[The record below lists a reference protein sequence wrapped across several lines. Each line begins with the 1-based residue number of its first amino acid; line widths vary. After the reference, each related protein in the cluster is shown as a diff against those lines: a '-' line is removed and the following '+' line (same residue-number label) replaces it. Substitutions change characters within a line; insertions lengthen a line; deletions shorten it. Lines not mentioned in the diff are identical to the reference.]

1 MRCRRRL
8 TILKLVKEAEAL
20 MKKKI
25 VMNEN
30 NRMTER
36 EVNYIPFR
44 YIVAIFLVLLE
55 TLAVIA
61 IMTALTIYIPYFYI
75 AVVITQLAV
84 VIAIINSGDNPD
96 YKLPWLFF
104 VMLIPIVGFMLYF
117 MFYSRRLNKKQV
129 KRIRRYIGQR
139 AEKNDAPELLQI
151 KRENPLIY
159 SQAVILNR
167 LSDSHIYGDT
177 DIRYY
182 PLGEELF
189 AAMVADL
196 KTAEKFIFM
205 EYFIIERG
213 LFWNTILE
221 ILKQKAASGVEVRV
235 VYDDI
240 GCMMTLPGDYYKQL
254 GKLGIKSVPFSLLRG
269 QANNEFNNRSHRK
282 ITVIDGKIGFTGG
295 VNLADEYINRIVK
308 YGHWK
313 DVGIRLQGEAVNEL
327 TRLFLIDYNL
337 NDRKSD
343 DSFADYYGFET
354 CKQDGWCIP
363 FGDGPRP
370 IFARQVAK
378 TVILG
383 MLTQAKSYVYITSP
397 YLIIDSELVQ
407 ALENAAMRGVDV
419 RVITP
424 HIPDKKL
431 VFSMTRSHYGQLM
444 EAGVRI
450 FEYESG
456 FIHAKTYLSDDE
468 TAMVGTINMDYRSL
482 VHHFENGV
490 WIYRH
495 RVIEDIKRDFLD
507 TQGKSIRFERS
518 MLKENAFQ
526 GFIRAVAKVFS
537 PLF

>member
-1 MRCRRRL
+1 
-8 TILKLVKEAEAL
+8 
-20 MKKKI
+20 MKKKNVI
-25 VMNEN
+25 NEN
-30 NRMTER
+30 NRITER
-36 EVNYIPFR
+36 EVTYIPFR
-44 YIVAIFLVLLE
+44 YIISIFLVLLE

-61 IMTALTIYIPYFYI
+61 VMTVLTIYIPFFYI
-75 AVVITQLAV
+75 AVVVTQLAV
-84 VIAIINSGDNPD
+84 AVAIINSGDNPD

-117 MFYSRRLNKKQV
+117 MFYSRKLNKKQV
-129 KRIRRYIGQR
+129 KRIERYIRQQ
-139 AEKNDAPELLQI
+139 ADKNDERELTQVR
-151 KRENPLIY
+151 RENPLVY
-159 SQAVILNR
+159 SQAVILNK
-167 LSDSHIYGDT
+167 LSDSHIYADT

-189 AAMVADL
+189 VAMVEDL
-196 KTAEKFIFM
+196 KKAEKFIFM
-205 EYFIIERG
+205 EYFIMENG

-221 ILKQKAASGVEVRV
+221 TLKEKAASGVEVRV

-240 GCMMTLPGDYYKQL
+240 GCMMTLPGNYYKQL
-254 GKLGIKSVPFSLLRG
+254 KNFAIKCVPFSKLRG

-308 YGHWK
+308 HGHWK

-327 TRLFLIDYNL
+327 TRLFLIDYGL
-337 NDRKSD
+337 NDKKSND
-343 DSFADYYGFET
+343 NFSDYYGAER
-354 CKQDGWCIP
+354 CEEGGYCIP
-363 FGDGPRP
+363 FGDGPKP
-370 IFARQVAK
+370 IFKKQVAK
-378 TVILG
+378 TAILN
-383 MLTQAKSYVYITSP
+383 MLNQAKRYVYITSP

-407 ALENAAMRGVDV
+407 ALENTAMRGVDV
-419 RVITP
+419 RIITP

-431 VFSMTRSHYGQLM
+431 VFTMTHSHYYKLIA
-444 EAGVRI
+444 AGVKI
-450 FEYESG
+450 YEYESG

-495 RVIEDIKRDFLD
+495 RVIEDIKKDFLA
-507 TQGKSIRFERS
+507 TQEISILFEQD
-518 MLKENAFQ
+518 MLKQNLFQ
-526 GFIRAVAKVFS
+526 RFVRAMVKVFS